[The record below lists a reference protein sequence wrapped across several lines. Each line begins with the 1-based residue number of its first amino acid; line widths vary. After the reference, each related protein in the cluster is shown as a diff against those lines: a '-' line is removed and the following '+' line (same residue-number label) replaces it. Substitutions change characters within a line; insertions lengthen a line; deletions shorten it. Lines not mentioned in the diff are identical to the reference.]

1 MLVWWWWV
9 TTVWL
14 LVWQIPLTKGD
25 APEPP
30 PAANVADAATAAA
43 ATAAATET
51 CVYIDDESGECRLE
65 CTDSVD
71 DIEHCLQQA
80 SLGKCSVDGE
90 ESKALKRRCPKACRT
105 CWSCD
110 NVGGEESCKG
120 TYIHICV
127 MYVCS
132 CCCCDCMGYTYNKKT
147 FHPNGYNIYI
157 L

>member
-1 MLVWWWWV
+1 MLVLWWWWV

-14 LVWQIPLTKGD
+14 LSLWQIPLTKGN

-30 PAANVADAATAAA
+30 PLANDVDATAAA
-43 ATAAATET
+43 EIVTASEAEANAAATET
-51 CVYIDDESGECRLE
+51 CAYIDDESGECRLE
-65 CTDSVD
+65 CTDYVD
-71 DIEHCLQQA
+71 DVEHCLQQA

-120 TYIHICV
+120 TYIHISVMCV
-127 MYVCS
+127 FVVL
-132 CCCCDCMGYTYNKKT
+132 CM
-147 FHPNGYNIYI
+147 
-157 L
+157 